1 VSDKPTDSC
10 NPQQQL
16 ACQAQFGRVA
26 ATLELVRDD
35 VKEIRQAV
43 NRQAARVTE
52 VQVMLRE
59 HINDTPTPA
68 GRRAWAAI
76 LTTAAAIG
84 TAIGA
89 AWRGTNGK

>member
-1 VSDKPTDSC
+1 MSDNCSPH
-10 NPQQQL
+10 QQL
-16 ACQAQFGRVA
+16 DCQKQFGRLA
-26 ATLELVRDD
+26 AILDLVRED

-43 NRQAARVTE
+43 DKQAARVTE